1 MPLVSHAHCKGKHSD
16 YEPHCGGEEPPPP
29 PPESCA
35 GDFPAFAYA
44 FETTKKGRGHTIRS
58 DVMVSNADASCEI
71 LVHSVS
77 TADYYS
83 DLDFSYDSSSGL
95 YRIAYNYESDESDTR
110 NTGARPNI
118 RVLQFTV
125 SPEQGETKIDQD
137 LPLQTHKIFLYS
149 GRSTAGESISANVIL
164 GNKMVFA
171 LTECWEDGTWHNDP
185 FLGGCDATIRVI
197 EDISACIDG
206 LGSEPDESCAELAFE
221 NIGQK
226 ANYPRWGL
234 DTNRIYF
241 RYSTTDGDIDLG
253 VLDRPAPGIAWSAP
267 GVVRSYPHNQDTD
280 QNGSSAVWDFG
291 LGPQEVLLN
300 YVEPDLQILE
310 INNACT
316 AAISGIE
323 SCEDQGLAT
332 VVESFPNVS
341 SRGKWTYHIS
351 ISPDEGPNIM
361 HGNDGSIYEFD
372 PDQLRETELLNNFS
386 GYYFD
391 PVD

>member
-1 MPLVSHAHCKGKHSD
+1 MNKFYSLSALLLALLVVPLAGHAHCKGKHTGD
-16 YEPHCGGEEPPPP
+16 HPHCAGEPPPP
-29 PPESCA
+29 PPESSSCP

-44 FETTKKGRGHTIRS
+44 FETVKKGRGHTIRS
-58 DVMVSNADASCEI
+58 DIMVSNADASCEI

-118 RVLQFTV
+118 RVLQFTA
-125 SPEQGETKIDQD
+125 SPDQGETKIDQS

-149 GRSTAGESISANVIL
+149 GGSTAGKSIDANVIL

-171 LTECWEDGTWHNDP
+171 LAECWEDGTWHNDP
-185 FLGGCDATIRVI
+185 VLGGCDATIRVI
-197 EDISACIDG
+197 EDISACIAS
-206 LGSEPDESCAELAFE
+206 LGSEPDESCAALAFE
-221 NIGQK
+221 NFGQH
-226 ANYPRWGL
+226 ATNPRWGL

-241 RYSTTDGDIDLG
+241 RYSTPATPDADVHLG

-267 GVVRSYPHNQDTD
+267 GVVRTYPGNQDRD
-280 QNGSSAVWDFG
+280 VNGSSAVWDFG

-310 INNACT
+310 IRDGCT
-316 AAISGIE
+316 AAASAGRRG
-323 SCEDQGLAT
+323 SARCAGRAGLRSPT
-332 VVESFPNVS
+332 SLPPSVGSLRSVPRVE
-341 SRGKWTYHIS
+341 
-351 ISPDEGPNIM
+351 
-361 HGNDGSIYEFD
+361 
-372 PDQLRETELLNNFS
+372 
-386 GYYFD
+386 
-391 PVD
+391 